1 MANQPLINHMLIDAQ
16 IKEIKRQAT
25 TKRKQRPAKQA
36 KKQEPC
42 D

>member
-1 MANQPLINHMLIDAQ
+1 MANQPLFNNMLIDAQ
-16 IKEIKRQAT
+16 IKEIKRQAN
-25 TKRKQRPAKQA
+25 TKRKQRSAKQA